1 MKTYYPLFMD
11 IEGKPCLVVGGGAIA
26 EQKVLSLLDCGARV
40 TVISPELTPA
50 LQRLAADRLIWKPR
64 TYASGDVDGYLLVI
78 CATDDTLVNGHVFQ
92 EAETRNILSNVVDV
106 PSLCRFIV
114 PSIVRQGDL
123 CIAVSTGGKSPTM
136 AKEIRRS
143 LEKQFGPEYATL
155 LDLLGRYRPDMKERY
170 PNDPAMRMK
179 KWEELTESDLIDLIR
194 DGKTEEAEKRVVACI
209 SR

>member
-11 IEGKPCLVVGGGAIA
+11 IEGKPCLVVGGGAVA
-26 EQKVLSLLDCGARV
+26 EQKVLSLLDCGAQV
-40 TVISPELTPA
+40 TVISPDLTPA
-50 LQRLAADRLIWKPR
+50 LQTLVADRFIWKPR
-64 TYASGDVDGYLLVI
+64 TYVSGDVDGYLLVI
-78 CATDDTLVNGHVFQ
+78 CATDDTLVNGQVFR
-92 EAETRNILSNVVDV
+92 EAETRNIPSNVVDV

-170 PNDPAMRMK
+170 PNDPAIRMK

>member
-11 IEGKPCLVVGGGAIA
+11 IEGKPCLVVGGGAVA

-40 TVISPELTPA
+40 TVISPDLTPA
-50 LQRLAADRLIWKPR
+50 LESLVPDGLIWKPR
-64 TYASGDVDGYLLVI
+64 TYVSGDVEGYLLVI
-78 CATDDTLVNGHVFQ
+78 CATDDTLVNGQVFR
-92 EAETRNILSNVVDV
+92 EAETQNIPSNIVDV

-143 LEKQFGPEYATL
+143 LEKQFGPEYAIL
-155 LDLLGRYRPDMKERY
+155 LELLGRYRPDMKERY
-170 PNDPAMRMK
+170 PNDPAIRMK
-179 KWEELTESDLIDLIR
+179 KWEELTESDMIDLIR
-194 DGKTEEAEKRVVACI
+194 DGKTAEAEKRVVACI